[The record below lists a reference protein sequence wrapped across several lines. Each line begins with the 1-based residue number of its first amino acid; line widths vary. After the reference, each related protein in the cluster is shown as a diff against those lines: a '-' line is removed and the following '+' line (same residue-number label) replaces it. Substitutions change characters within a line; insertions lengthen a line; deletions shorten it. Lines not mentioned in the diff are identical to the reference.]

1 MRYHR
6 AHLSEDYGK
15 MIIALR
21 DEDAYWLDQLTVVS
35 GPDSAI
41 RYARDYQPFGTGY

>member
-1 MRYHR
+1 
-6 AHLSEDYGK
+6 

-35 GPDSAI
+35 GPASAI
-41 RYARDYQPFGTGY
+41 EYARDYQPIGSAYT